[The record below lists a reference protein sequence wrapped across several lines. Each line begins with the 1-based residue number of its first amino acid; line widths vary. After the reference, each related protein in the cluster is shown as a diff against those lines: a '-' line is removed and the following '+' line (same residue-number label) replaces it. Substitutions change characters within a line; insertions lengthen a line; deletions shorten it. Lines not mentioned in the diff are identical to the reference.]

1 MASRAAT
8 RFAATTLLALL
19 GAAPAAAADVDL
31 AALARCIRESGAV
44 FYGAHWC
51 PVCRKQKEYFDGYA
65 YLLPYVECYDG
76 PKDEGMNATCEQKSI
91 DRFPT
96 WVFPDG
102 SQKTGAREPQ
112 SLAAATGCRAD

>member
-1 MASRAAT
+1 MALRAVA
-8 RFAATTLLALL
+8 RFAAAIALALA
-19 GAAPAAAADVDL
+19 GAAPSAADVDL

-51 PVCRKQKEYFDGYA
+51 PVCRKQNEYFDGYA

-76 PKDEGMNATCEQKSI
+76 PKAGGMNATCKSEGI

-102 SQKTGAREPQ
+102 TVKTGARDPR
-112 SLAAATGCRAD
+112 SLAAATGCSAR

>member
-1 MASRAAT
+1 MAPRARTRLAAT
-8 RFAATTLLALL
+8 IVLALL
-19 GAAPAAAADVDL
+19 AAAPAAADVDL

-51 PVCRKQKEYFDGYA
+51 PVCRAQKDDFDGYA

-76 PKDEGMNATCEQKSI
+76 PKSDGMNQTCKREGI

-102 SQKTGAREPQ
+102 SRKTGAREPK